1 MHELSISSAVVD
13 TALRHAGGRRVTGVE
28 VKVGAL
34 RQVVPDSLAF
44 YFEIVSRGTD
54 CEGAELELDVIAAW
68 MRCAT
73 CGHAWDPSPQPV
85 ESGASTVA
93 RLGSASEAHGDPAL
107 ALPAFRCPAC
117 ERADVETVR
126 GDELEV
132 ESIEVENAEEEQCI
146 APR

>member
-85 ESGASTVA
+85 D
-93 RLGSASEAHGDPAL
+93 AHGDPAL

-126 GDELEV
+126 GHELEV

>member
-1 MHELSISSAVVD
+1 VHELSISSAVVD

-85 ESGASTVA
+85 G
-93 RLGSASEAHGDPAL
+93 AHGDPAL

>member
-1 MHELSISSAVVD
+1 MHERSISSAVVD

-85 ESGASTVA
+85 DAQ
-93 RLGSASEAHGDPAL
+93 HGDPAL
-107 ALPAFRCPAC
+107 ALPACRCPAC
-117 ERADVETVR
+117 ERADVQTVR
-126 GDELEV
+126 RDVLEV